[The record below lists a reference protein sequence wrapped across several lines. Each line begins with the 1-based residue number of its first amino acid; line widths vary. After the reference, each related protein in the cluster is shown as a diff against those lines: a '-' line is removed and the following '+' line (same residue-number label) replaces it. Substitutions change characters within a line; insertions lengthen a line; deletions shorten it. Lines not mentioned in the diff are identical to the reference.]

1 MLSLLDVR
9 FECDGI
15 FGKLLV
21 DSGAVGSL
29 IAESCLPPTV
39 KVEPLPS
46 NLKLTSVTMRL
57 GLNGLET
64 GDAGIRTRARF
75 QPVYALVQ
83 ARTR

>member
-1 MLSLLDVR
+1 MMNVSRYVTTHRKWNGNLCFSYKVMFCTEKRICFSFSNFLS
-9 FECDGI
+9 E
-15 FGKLLV
+15 
-21 DSGAVGSL
+21 
-29 IAESCLPPTV
+29 
-39 KVEPLPS
+39 
-46 NLKLTSVTMRL
+46 VTIHTIMRL